1 MMILMIADLLVYK
14 LQISNIFITFSSNKF
29 EFKACRIGQIN
40 VDVFDLIIFL
50 WITLLFSYLSPQ
62 LY

>member
-14 LQISNIFITFSSNKF
+14 LQISNIFITFPSNKF

-40 VDVFDLIIFL
+40 VDVF
-50 WITLLFSYLSPQ
+50 
-62 LY
+62 